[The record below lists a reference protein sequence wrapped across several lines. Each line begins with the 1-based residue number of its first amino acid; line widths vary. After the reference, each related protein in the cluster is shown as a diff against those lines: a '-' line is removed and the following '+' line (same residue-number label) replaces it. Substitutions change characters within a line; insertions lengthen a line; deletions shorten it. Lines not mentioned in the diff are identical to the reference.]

1 MNSAKCMHVISSKMD
16 DNSHEITV
24 FDVNVID
31 SCYFMLHA
39 CQHWH
44 IIVVQ
49 CNSCKRA
56 ADIKEIYTPFEIS
69 PWWLAIS
76 FCIIKSI
83 IAHLNGNIEFKGSF
97 KFSFTQRNFCS
108 VSKTGIFFQ
117 CGFLNL
123 APRKFQISIKHYR
136 ISICISILI
145 NSVCNTH
152 FLQVNTFLCYWRY
165 FFSQKGSLW
174 SLFAI
179 GKEIFDSLQKLNKIK
194 VFLHF
199 PPFDN
204 LRLRFATRLIH
215 FHWVSIFKM

>member
-44 IIVVQ
+44 VIVVQ

-56 ADIKEIYTPFEIS
+56 AAIKEIYTPFEIS

-83 IAHLNGNIEFKGSF
+83 IAHLNGNIEFKASF

-117 CGFLNL
+117 RGFL
-123 APRKFQISIKHYR
+123 SM
-136 ISICISILI
+136 
-145 NSVCNTH
+145 
-152 FLQVNTFLCYWRY
+152 
-165 FFSQKGSLW
+165 
-174 SLFAI
+174 
-179 GKEIFDSLQKLNKIK
+179 
-194 VFLHF
+194 
-199 PPFDN
+199 
-204 LRLRFATRLIH
+204 
-215 FHWVSIFKM
+215 WVSQFSPQEIPNFN